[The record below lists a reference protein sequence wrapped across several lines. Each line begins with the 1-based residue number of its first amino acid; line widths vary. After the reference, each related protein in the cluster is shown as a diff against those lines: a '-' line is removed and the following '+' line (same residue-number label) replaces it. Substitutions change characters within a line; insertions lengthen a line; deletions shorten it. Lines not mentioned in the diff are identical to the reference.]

1 MERSI
6 IMIIGLIVILLLVLF
21 LPFTK
26 LVESNLEVFLFIMG
40 VASVIV
46 SQTFTTELLTDALLS
61 PINIT
66 LAVLVAGL
74 LFRWF
79 QNTIEQAVLKISEAM
94 PFRLFMG
101 LFVIVL
107 ALLSSIITAIVA
119 AIILVSVLSILHLH
133 KKTERI
139 VVVVACYA
147 IGMGAALTPIGEP
160 LSTIVTGNLNEE
172 FFYLFKM
179 LAIYV
184 IPGVIAFG
192 LLAAFVSGKSEK
204 PTTDNHEPS
213 EVESYTEIVVRSLK
227 IYLFV
232 MALTFLGAG
241 FQPFIERFL
250 LDLSPLILYW
260 INMVSAVLDNATL
273 AAAEISPAMSNLTI
287 RDILLGLIISGGML
301 IPGNIPNIIAA
312 GKLKITSMEY
322 ARIAFPIGL
331 IVMAFYF
338 IIILI
343 F

>member
-46 SQTFTTELLTDALLS
+46 SQTFTTELLTDASLS

-66 LAVLVAGL
+66 LPVLVAAL
-74 LFRWF
+74 LFRWLH
-79 QNTIEQAVLKISEAM
+79 TTLEQAVLKLTDAM
-94 PFRLFMG
+94 PCRWLLGILVM
-101 LFVIVL
+101 VL

-184 IPGVIAFG
+184 IPGV
-192 LLAAFVSGKSEK
+192 
-204 PTTDNHEPS
+204 
-213 EVESYTEIVVRSLK
+213 
-227 IYLFV
+227 
-232 MALTFLGAG
+232 
-241 FQPFIERFL
+241 
-250 LDLSPLILYW
+250 
-260 INMVSAVLDNATL
+260 
-273 AAAEISPAMSNLTI
+273 
-287 RDILLGLIISGGML
+287 
-301 IPGNIPNIIAA
+301 
-312 GKLKITSMEY
+312 
-322 ARIAFPIGL
+322 
-331 IVMAFYF
+331 
-338 IIILI
+338 
-343 F
+343 

>member
-1 MERSI
+1 
-6 IMIIGLIVILLLVLF
+6 
-21 LPFTK
+21 
-26 LVESNLEVFLFIMG
+26 
-40 VASVIV
+40 
-46 SQTFTTELLTDALLS
+46 LLTDALLS

-172 FFYLFKM
+172 FFYLKCSLYM
-179 LAIYV
+179 SSQE
-184 IPGVIAFG
+184 
-192 LLAAFVSGKSEK
+192 LL
-204 PTTDNHEPS
+204 
-213 EVESYTEIVVRSLK
+213 
-227 IYLFV
+227 
-232 MALTFLGAG
+232 
-241 FQPFIERFL
+241 L
-250 LDLSPLILYW
+250 LD
-260 INMVSAVLDNATL
+260 
-273 AAAEISPAMSNLTI
+273 
-287 RDILLGLIISGGML
+287 
-301 IPGNIPNIIAA
+301 
-312 GKLKITSMEY
+312 
-322 ARIAFPIGL
+322 F
-331 IVMAFYF
+331 
-338 IIILI
+338 
-343 F
+343 